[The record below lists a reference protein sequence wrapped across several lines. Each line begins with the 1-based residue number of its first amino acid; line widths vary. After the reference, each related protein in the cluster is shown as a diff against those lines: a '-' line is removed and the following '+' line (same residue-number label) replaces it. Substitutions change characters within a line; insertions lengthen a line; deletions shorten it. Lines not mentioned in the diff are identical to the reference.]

1 MIIYPAIDIKNG
13 KCVRLQQ
20 GLASQETVYFDN
32 PLDAAKNFL
41 DLGAKWIHIV
51 DLDGAFEGTTKNF
64 GVIEK
69 IANLGMCI
77 ELGGGMRS
85 KESVQIAVDSGI
97 MRAIVGT
104 KACENPEF
112 AGELVNLFGDKI
124 AVGIDAKGGFVA
136 IKGWVE
142 VSKIS
147 AKDLAK
153 KVADFGVK
161 TIIYTDIDTDGMLQG
176 PNLKAQEEML
186 ENLKGTQTSLIAS
199 GGISSASDIDNIF
212 KLSEKHNNLNGVI
225 TGKAIYD
232 GKITTAE
239 LKTLIAKYCLF

>member
-41 DLGAKWIHIV
+41 DLGANWIHIV

-69 IANLGMCI
+69 IAKLGMSI

-85 KESVQIAVDSGI
+85 QEAVQMAVDSGI
-97 MRAIVGT
+97 MRAIIGT

-112 AGELVNLFGDKI
+112 AGELVSLFGEKI

-136 IKGWVE
+136 TKGWVE

-153 KVADFGVK
+153 KVAQFGVK

-186 ENLKGTQTSLIAS
+186 EHLKDTQTSLIAS
-199 GGISSASDIDNIF
+199 GGISSVDDIENIS
-212 KLSEKHNNLNGVI
+212 KLAQTHSNLNGVI

-232 GKITTAE
+232 GKISPE
-239 LKTLIAKYCLF
+239 QLKTLIAKYRLF